1 MLSNS
6 SEGGVAPPRKVH
18 HVRKQLLA
26 LSAQLV
32 GMEKEV
38 AMLMERGIKV
48 RAGVTWLGH
57 MAGSHGRRAVT
68 SLCCSCRNSCLRR
81 FFLWCPAG

>member
-1 MLSNS
+1 M
-6 SEGGVAPPRKVH
+6 
-18 HVRKQLLA
+18 RKQLLA

-48 RAGVTWLGH
+48 RAGSHGWVTWLGH
-57 MAGSHGRRAVT
+57 MGAER
-68 SLCCSCRNSCLRR
+68 
-81 FFLWCPAG
+81 